1 MQNQLFKDGGRAIT
15 REQKKG
21 VEEQVEALGFL
32 PHAFCQLLPLL
43 EICDYII

>member
-21 VEEQVEALGFL
+21 VEEQVEPLGFL
-32 PHAFCQLLPLL
+32 PHAFWSTSSTFR
-43 EICDYII
+43 IM